1 MLRKEKKE
9 VQEFDEE
16 RELIKLKVQLKQ
28 KVDVGNKMEEQF
40 KERYRTVIEQKMD
53 LMLQAGTQKL
63 CDRIYNPPTQEQ
75 LQ

>member
-1 MLRKEKKE
+1 MLRKEV

-28 KVDVGNKMEEQF
+28 KIDVGNKMEEQF
-40 KERYRTVIEQKMD
+40 KERYRTDIEQKMD

-63 CDRIYNPPTQEQ
+63 CDRVYNPPTQEQ
-75 LQ
+75 PQ